1 MKKKKLKNGMQ
12 RKYSVIVFDLGNV
25 LIPFDYDILI
35 NKLDTIKLGLGKHFV
50 DTYFANYN
58 IHRDFE
64 KGKMSEEDFISRML
78 KILGNRINGDT
89 FCRYFSDIFT
99 ENKSVTALL
108 PELRKNYKLILLSNT
123 NSIHEKYGWKNY
135 GFLLNFDALVL
146 SHKVG
151 FVKPEESIYREV
163 EKVSGFNSNQHIFID
178 DIKEYVLAAEKK
190 GWDGIV
196 FEDPSSLITE
206 FRARNI
212 LQ

>member
-1 MKKKKLKNGMQ
+1 MR

-35 NKLDTIKLGLGKHFV
+35 NKLDKIKPGLGKHFV
-50 DTYFANYN
+50 DTYYANYH

-78 KILGNRINGDT
+78 ETLGNRIDGDT

-123 NSIHEKYGWKNY
+123 NSIHERYGWKDY
-135 GFLLNFDALVL
+135 RFLLNFDALVL

-163 EKVSGFNSNQHIFID
+163 E
-178 DIKEYVLAAEKK
+178 
-190 GWDGIV
+190 
-196 FEDPSSLITE
+196 
-206 FRARNI
+206 
-212 LQ
+212 